1 MTQGEMNVAF
11 SGLKNSGK
19 QRMALAESRK
29 EEISS
34 IVQKFNGTVKS
45 KDMDAEVIFYRFDKF
60 NEKAITI
67 LYVKFGLRENFVQE
81 EFNDNDRVLFIK
93 KLRSIFGES
102 NITLDYWKIFLEGK
116 FNSLKKLLKND
127 QGFQQAQKITQ
138 KDIRR
143 MDSVAKLS
151 DVDQSARSK
160 QFDFGLAKKIE
171 VQTAMALVEINDNK
185 FARKVFNEETSDGR
199 SNGMMF
205 SEFHT
210 AL

>member
-1 MTQGEMNVAF
+1 MNVAF
-11 SGLKNSGK
+11 SGLKKSEK
-19 QRMALAESRK
+19 QRLALAESRK

-34 IVQKFNGTVKS
+34 IVQKFNGTVKN

-81 EFNDNDRVLFIK
+81 EFNDNDRMLFIK

-102 NITLDYWKIFLEGK
+102 NITLDYWKMFLDGK

-160 QFDFGLAKKIE
+160 QFDSVLAKKIE

-185 FARKVFNEETSDGR
+185 FVRKVFNEEISDGR